1 MSGHPD
7 GGENRISRKEIIGI
21 VFIILLLGVS
31 LLLYSSSA
39 EWPISRNGAGQ
50 SSEPENLT
58 EMPPEEMRA
67 QAVALAAAPGELI
80 ESDADIVD
88 GRDVYF
94 IQIRQLDDIRQ
105 IVVDARSGKILSN
118 APNDE
123 DDGELDEQQLESTT
137 VRTPDVPDG

>member
-1 MSGHPD
+1 
-7 GGENRISRKEIIGI
+7 
-21 VFIILLLGVS
+21 
-31 LLLYSSSA
+31 
-39 EWPISRNGAGQ
+39 
-50 SSEPENLT
+50 
-58 EMPPEEMRA
+58 MPPEEMRA